1 MRWPRCAARQRLRRL
16 EKHHR
21 EAFEM
26 TATNQ
31 PNGATPFR
39 VERADG
45 IAELVIAHPPVNA
58 LDAQGWHAL
67 ARALDALGADDD
79 VRAIVVRGD
88 GRGFCAGVDI
98 KELAAHPERIVSV
111 NAGNYETFR
120 AVHRNPKPVIA
131 AVHGFVLGGGIG
143 ICGAADIVVAADC
156 ARFGVP
162 EIDRGAMGGGAH
174 LQRLFGV
181 QKVRAMYFTGDMIDA
196 AEAYRLGALEQIVT
210 RDALR
215 DAALAIA
222 RKIADKSPAMVRL
235 AKEALNGV
243 EDGDLE
249 DKYRWEQGFT
259 LQAYMTNDSTEARAA
274 FVEKRDAR
282 FDAQAAA
289 EEARA

>member
-1 MRWPRCAARQRLRRL
+1 MTTASRQPGGAPPFWIG
-16 EKHHR
+16 R
-21 EAFEM
+21 E
-26 TATNQ
+26 
-31 PNGATPFR
+31 
-39 VERADG
+39 DG
-45 IAELVIAHPPVNA
+45 IAELVIDHPPVNA
-58 LDAQGWHAL
+58 LDALGWHAL
-67 ARALDALGADDD
+67 AQAFDALGRDDS
-79 VRAIVVRGD
+79 VRVIVVRSE
-88 GRGFCAGVDI
+88 GRGFCAGVDV
-98 KELAAHPERIVSV
+98 KELAAHPERIVAV

-181 QKVRAMYFTGDMIDA
+181 QKVRAMYFTGEMIDA
-196 AEAYRLGALEQIVT
+196 AEAYRLGAIEQVVT
-210 RDALR
+210 RAALR

-222 RKIADKSPAMVRL
+222 RKIAAKSPAMVRL
-235 AKEALNGV
+235 AKESLNGI

-259 LQAYMTNDSTEARAA
+259 LQAYMTQDSTEARAA
-274 FVEKRDAR
+274 FVEKRQVQFEH
-282 FDAQAAA
+282 FDPQFDGRAGIA
-289 EEARA
+289 EARS